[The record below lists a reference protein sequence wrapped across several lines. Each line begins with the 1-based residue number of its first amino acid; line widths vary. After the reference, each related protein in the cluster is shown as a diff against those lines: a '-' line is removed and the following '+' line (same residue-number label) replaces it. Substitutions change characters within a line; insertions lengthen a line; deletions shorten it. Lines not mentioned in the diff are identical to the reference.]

1 MRNDYEL
8 FSVLAVLV
16 EAGLHG
22 QADALAVKV
31 NGGQLNADLVTDLQH
46 VGDLVHAL
54 IADLA
59 DMNETVNAR
68 HDADE
73 SAELGDGDN
82 GSGELGAD
90 GNLILQ
96 LDPGV
101 VLFLLVA
108 QGDLLVLGIVA
119 LDVDLDLVADLDDCL
134 LYTSPDGMRD
144 RELSVS

>member
-1 MRNDYEL
+1 
-8 FSVLAVLV
+8 
-16 EAGLHG
+16 
-22 QADALAVKV
+22 
-31 NGGQLNADLVTDLQH
+31 
-46 VGDLVHAL
+46 
-54 IADLA
+54 
-59 DMNETVNAR
+59 MNETVNAR

-82 GSGELGAD
+82 RSGELGAD

-119 LDVDLDLVADLDDCL
+119 LDVDLDLVANLDDL
-134 LYTSPDGMRD
+134 GGTIG
-144 RELSVS
+144 